1 MKVTPDTVKAMAELA
16 KLGVALEDL
25 DMLTERFN
33 EVLKLFDEL
42 SCTPTDTV
50 DPLAHPLDATQP
62 LRSDTVTESD
72 QRTSM
77 QSVAPAVDR
86 GHYLVPRVVD

>member
-1 MKVTPDTVKAMAELA
+1 MAGLA
-16 KLGVALEDL
+16 KLGVATEDL

-33 EVLKLFDEL
+33 EVLELFDEL
-42 SCTPTDTV
+42 SGTPTDEV

-62 LRSDTVTESD
+62 LRTDTVTEPD
-72 QRTSM
+72 RRASM

-86 GHYLVPRVVD
+86 GHSLVPRVVD